1 MTKATNKY
9 PIPAQFDLGGITWT
23 VTELDVIP
31 GAMGACSNGDGAI
44 VLLKS
49 LAPEIK
55 FQTFLHELNHAILFT
70 MGKSADQHDEQFVD
84 AHATFFLQYLK
95 SAKG

>member
-1 MTKATNKY
+1 MAKNTNKY
-9 PIPAQFDLGGITWT
+9 PIPATFDLGGITWS

-31 GAMGACSNGDGAI
+31 GAMGACSNADAAI

-55 FQTFLHELNHAILFT
+55 FQTFLHELVHAVFFS
-70 MGKSADQHDEQFVD
+70 MGKSADQHDEQFTD
-84 AHATFFLQYLK
+84 AFATFFLQYLK
-95 SAKG
+95 SAK